1 MFLNLFVSGYQSPPP
16 LPGVAAGTSTT
27 NHVHGSHPGSAI
39 AKESHQHT
47 TGVKGSRCFC
57 LNFYFSWFFLHD
69 LYLFIQ
75 LVFFF
80 LTANQSGGFAYP
92 VTRQK
97 VKSNKMDV
105 DSIDF
110 KISPQLGAVLTVREI
125 TFLITLYYLVC
136 GNGVAALSLSLYSGF
151 LVPVTSTH
159 GLLSSLFL
167 RGSI

>member
-1 MFLNLFVSGYQSPPP
+1 LCFSTFFVSAGYQSPPP
-16 LPGVAAGTSTT
+16 LPGVAAGTSTA
-27 NHVHGSHPGSAI
+27 NHVPGSHPGSAI
-39 AKESHQHT
+39 AEESHQHT
-47 TGVKGSRCFC
+47 TGVKGSRCFFVSTFI
-57 LNFYFSWFFLHD
+57 LVGFFLHD

-125 TFLITLYYLVC
+125 TFLITLYLVC
-136 GNGVAALSLSLYSGF
+136 GNGVAALSLSLF
-151 LVPVTSTH
+151 IP
-159 GLLSSLFL
+159 
-167 RGSI
+167 GS